1 MSHFPHILAVL
12 LSASPIVLALV
23 LALAAVSLA
32 GFTVYVVHQ
41 LAIHRRKD

>member
-1 MSHFPHILAVL
+1 MPDLTHAILVL
-12 LSASPIVLALV
+12 LSTSPDILALV
-23 LALAAVSLA
+23 LALAAVILA